1 MKRIVLS
8 ICICFILAG
17 CVHSSTKIMNYI
29 SNYVGQDVE
38 YVFSL
43 LGYPDNESQF
53 RDRKIY
59 IWTNSNMQYVPN
71 LQYNPYGLA
80 TNGGFYA
87 QGNCTIKVIT
97 DRYGR
102 IIDAEVQGNEYGCE
116 TYAKRINS

>member
-1 MKRIVLS
+1 MKRNILS
-8 ICICFILAG
+8 ILFIFMLLG
-17 CVHSSTKIMNYI
+17 CVHSSTIIMNYI
-29 SNYVGQDVE
+29 SNFVGQDIE
-38 YVFSL
+38 SLFSV

-53 RDRKIY
+53 RDKKIY

-71 LQYNPYGLA
+71 FQYNPYGLA
-80 TNGGFYA
+80 TNSGYYA

-116 TYAKRINS
+116 MYARRLS